1 MMRNKAIYRILAII
15 TLLLMT
21 NVSFAQSY
29 QPQLGPGASSW
40 ADPAFQALWARSD
53 KPIADGVVQRSWT
66 WGPGPGRS
74 MKEDIGP
81 NLNDVLVQY
90 TDKARME
97 LPNPN
102 GDRNS
107 PWFVTSGLLV
117 KEMVTAQVYSRQ
129 MNPVALQPAQINVAG
144 DDSDTN
150 APTYASFTN
159 NLAATTDRTDQKVD
173 KTIERNGTITPHISV
188 ALQGIPE
195 PKYAYFEPTT
205 GHNIADVFWAF
216 LNQTG
221 KVYDNGNL
229 VDAPLFNWV
238 YVMGYP
244 ISEPYWT
251 QVQVGGNIHD
261 VIVQL
266 FERRTLTY
274 DIGQSDPKWQVQM
287 GNVGQHYYAW
297 RYSTH
302 PQPMPPAPTPP
313 APAPPN
319 VAPAAAPTND
329 TFIRISGDQFTYQG
343 GVVKLK
349 GSNYFNSQ
357 NPWAEMWR
365 RWDGPQVDAD
375 LSRVSALGGNVIR
388 ISLPYDNSRTEPVVW
403 QGLRARINPVF
414 IQRINELL
422 QIAAKYQ
429 LKVDVS
435 LFDWYDDAPGANTP
449 DDNQNMMYVDAI
461 VGAFAGDDRIFAWDI
476 HNEADIY
483 FNWKHGRADKVLAWM
498 SRVAGEIRRLDPNHP
513 IGISMSDYHN
523 LYYKPDPSYKS
534 AIELS
539 DFVALHCYDAGAIQP
554 EIIALK
560 NITSKPILLQE
571 TGWPTVPGSN
581 SNYNEPT
588 QRFLYSLAV
597 QAVQMQNTAG
607 LLQWTLFDYIPGTS
621 GANPTDPN
629 DPLLIQD
636 HFGLLRVDGSYK
648 PAADVFRSYS
658 TISLPSKTQ
667 TNAPL
672 TRAPKD
678 QW

>member
-1 MMRNKAIYRILAII
+1 MKIKAIYRILAII
-15 TLLLMT
+15 TLLLLA

-29 QPQLGPGASSW
+29 SPISGPVALPVW
-40 ADPAFQALWARSD
+40 ADPAFASLWTRND
-53 KPIADGVVQRSWT
+53 KPVADGAVQRSWA

-144 DDSDTN
+144 DDGDAN

-159 NLAATTDRTDQKVD
+159 NLASVADRTGQNVD
-173 KTIERNGTITPHISV
+173 KTIERDGTITPHISV
-188 ALQGIPE
+188 ALVGIPE
-195 PKYAYFEPTT
+195 PKFAHFEPAS
-205 GHNIADVFWAF
+205 GHNIADAFYTF

-229 VDAPLFNWV
+229 VEAPLFNWV

-251 QVQVGGNIHD
+251 QVQVGGKVHD

-274 DIGQSDPKWQVQM
+274 DLGESDPMWQVQM

-297 RYSTH
+297 RFGDHQS
-302 PQPMPPAPTPP
+302 QPMPP

-319 VAPAAAPTND
+319 VAPAAAPNND
-329 TFIRISGDQFTYQG
+329 TFIHISDDQFTYKG
-343 GVVKLK
+343 SVIKMK

-388 ISLPYDNSRTEPVVW
+388 ISLPYDVYRIQPVIW
-403 QGLRARINPVF
+403 QGLRANINPIF

-449 DDNQNMMYVDAI
+449 DDRQNKMYIDAI

-483 FNWKHGRADKVLAWM
+483 FNWQHGRADKVLAWM
-498 SRVAGEIRRLDPNHP
+498 GRVTAEVRRLDPNHP
-513 IGISMSDYHN
+513 IGISMSDYRN

-534 AIELS
+534 AIEMS
-539 DFVALHCYDAGAIQP
+539 DFVALHSYDAGNIQNQ
-554 EIIALK
+554 IIALK
-560 NITSKPILLQE
+560 NISSKPILLQE
-571 TGWPTVPGSN
+571 TGWPTGPSGV

-597 QAVQMQNTAG
+597 QAVQTQNTAG

-621 GANPTDPN
+621 GANPADPN
-629 DPLLIQD
+629 SPLLIQD
-636 HFGLLRVDGSYK
+636 FFGLIRTDGSYK

>member
-1 MMRNKAIYRILAII
+1 MRNKAFQHIGVIMALFLLAN
-15 TLLLMT
+15 TT
-21 NVSFAQSY
+21 FAQALPPSN
-29 QPQLGPGASSW
+29 PVAPPSW
-40 ADPAFQALWARSD
+40 ADPAFQALWTRND
-53 KPIADGVVQRSWT
+53 KPVADGAAQRSWT
-66 WGPGPGRS
+66 LGPGPGRT
-74 MKEDIGP
+74 MKEDIDP
-81 NLNDVLVQY
+81 NLNGVLVQY

-102 GDRNS
+102 GDRTS
-107 PWFVTSGLLV
+107 PWFVTTGLLV

-129 MNPVALQPAQINVAG
+129 MNPLALQPAQINVAG

-159 NLAATTDRTDQKVD
+159 NLAATSDRSGQTVDQA
-173 KTIERNGTITPHISV
+173 IARNGTISSHSDAPTVNPTP
-188 ALQGIPE
+188 
-195 PKYAYFEPTT
+195 KFAYYEPTT
-205 GHNIADVFWAF
+205 GHNIANIFWTF
-216 LNQTG
+216 LNQSG
-221 KVYDNGNL
+221 KVYVNGKL

-251 QVQVGGNIHD
+251 QVQVGGKAHD
-261 VIVQL
+261 VIMQL

-274 DIGQSDPKWQVQM
+274 DLGESDPRWQVQM

-297 RYSTH
+297 RYSDH
-302 PQPMPPAPTPP
+302 VQPMPPAPTPS
-313 APAPPN
+313 APAPPS
-319 VAPAAAPTND
+319 VAPAAAPNND
-329 TFIRISGDQFTYQG
+329 TFIQVSGDQFIYKG
-343 GVVKLK
+343 SVVKLK

-365 RWDGPQVDAD
+365 RWDGPQIDAD

-388 ISLPYDNSRTEPVVW
+388 ISLPYDNYRTEPVVW
-403 QGLRARINPVF
+403 QGLRANINPVF

-422 QIAAKYQ
+422 QLAAKYQ

-435 LFDWYDDAPGANTP
+435 LFDWYDDAPNANTP
-449 DDNQNMMYVDAI
+449 DDHQNMMYIDAI

-483 FNWKHGRADKVLAWM
+483 FNWKHGKADKVLAWM
-498 SRVAGEIRRLDPNHP
+498 SRVTKEVRRLDPNHP

-523 LYYKPDPSYKS
+523 LYYKPNANYKS

-539 DFVALHCYDAGAIQP
+539 DYVALHCYDAGAIQP
-554 EIIALK
+554 EIVALK
-560 NITSKPILLQE
+560 SITSKPILLQE
-571 TGWPTVPGSN
+571 TGWPTVPGSS
-581 SNYNEPT
+581 SNYDEPT

-597 QAVQMQNTAG
+597 QAVQTQNTAG

-629 DPLLIQD
+629 DPLMIQD
-636 HFGLLRVDGSYK
+636 HFGLIRRDGSYK
-648 PAADVFRSYS
+648 PAAEVFRSYS
-658 TISLPSKTQ
+658 VIGLPSTKQ

-672 TRAPKD
+672 TVAPKD